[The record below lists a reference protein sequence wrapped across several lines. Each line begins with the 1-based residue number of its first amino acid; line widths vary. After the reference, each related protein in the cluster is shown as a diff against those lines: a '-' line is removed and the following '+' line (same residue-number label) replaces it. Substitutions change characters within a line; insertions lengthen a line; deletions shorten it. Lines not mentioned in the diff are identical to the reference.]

1 MKKSALCLTALL
13 LLASALPA
21 IDVGVIAGPI
31 SKPANLA
38 YGLSFGTG
46 FPVPFMK
53 LEFEL
58 YKISDE
64 PAKSMSAAVKFR
76 AKLGAFSP
84 YAAIGAGTEFDRISL
99 HLKDDY
105 NGYTFLALGAHLH
118 LAPLL
123 SLRFDARILHFA
135 AHSRARIS
143 GGVFLHL

>member
-1 MKKSALCLTALL
+1 MKQRTLALMVLL
-13 LLASALPA
+13 LLATALPA
-21 IDVGVIAGPI
+21 IDLGVIAGPV

-38 YGLSFGTG
+38 YGLSLGTG
-46 FPVPFMK
+46 FPVPFIK

-64 PAKSMSAAVKFR
+64 PAKSASAAVKFR
-76 AKLGAFSP
+76 AKLGVLSP
-84 YAAIGAGTEFDRISL
+84 YVAVGAGTQFEKISL

-105 NGYTFLALGAHLH
+105 DGYTFLAVGAHLH

-123 SLRFDARILHFA
+123 SLRFDARFLHFVA
-135 AHSRARIS
+135 GARTRLT